1 MTNTSIRQGQPIP
14 VNDGEQQEPA
24 HWLTRAATRFRLHL
38 VLFAG
43 FTVIS
48 AVPVV
53 MLATWVER
61 SAVEKE
67 IAAVSE
73 KHLLLAKNL
82 TSALSRYVK
91 DVKVGFQVAVGAA
104 AADQTVAG
112 MPDLLDSLNFRLV
125 AIVDRQGQVL
135 RVVKAPAE
143 RGTPG
148 ALLSDSIS
156 GLWAQAISAE
166 GAITFSDILR
176 DDNDQPAFAVF
187 RRLSENALAV
197 GVLAPDYLIEV
208 QRSIA
213 FGERGH
219 SMIVDATGRVVAHP
233 KAEWQRTSKDASKLS
248 VVAAMMRGETGVAQF
263 YSPPMQADMIAGHT
277 TVPEVG
283 WGVMVPQP
291 MSELLDRAK
300 DVQLIALAITVLG
313 ILLAGLISWW
323 LAKFIARP
331 IETEISER
339 KRAERAVRSLN
350 ETLEQRV
357 IERTAELREAQE
369 ELLKKQRLAVMG
381 QTIGTVG
388 HELRNPLAAVRNSLF
403 MIGDL
408 GREADVDLS
417 RPLSRVE
424 RSVKRC
430 ENIIA
435 ELLDYT
441 RIGDLELEPT
451 AFDNWLDEVLR
462 DQPTPAGIAVEYD
475 LQAGGIE
482 LPLDDDRFRRVLINL
497 HDNACQAMDQNN
509 AQDACLAIRTAVV
522 GDALEIRF
530 CDTGPGMTRDVLD
543 QIFEPLFTTKTTGV
557 GLGLPAVR
565 QIVEQHG
572 GTIEFVSA
580 VGEGTTALVRLPLRH
595 QVEAAA

>member
-1 MTNTSIRQGQPIP
+1 
-14 VNDGEQQEPA
+14 
-24 HWLTRAATRFRLHL
+24 
-38 VLFAG
+38 
-43 FTVIS
+43 
-48 AVPVV
+48 
-53 MLATWVER
+53 
-61 SAVEKE
+61 
-67 IAAVSE
+67 
-73 KHLLLAKNL
+73 
-82 TSALSRYVK
+82 
-91 DVKVGFQVAVGAA
+91 
-104 AADQTVAG
+104 
-112 MPDLLDSLNFRLV
+112 
-125 AIVDRQGQVL
+125 
-135 RVVKAPAE
+135 
-143 RGTPG
+143 
-148 ALLSDSIS
+148 
-156 GLWAQAISAE
+156 
-166 GAITFSDILR
+166 
-176 DDNDQPAFAVF
+176 
-187 RRLSENALAV
+187 
-197 GVLAPDYLIEV
+197 
-208 QRSIA
+208 
-213 FGERGH
+213 
-219 SMIVDATGRVVAHP
+219 
-233 KAEWQRTSKDASKLS
+233 
-248 VVAAMMRGETGVAQF
+248 
-263 YSPPMQADMIAGHT
+263 
-277 TVPEVG
+277 
-283 WGVMVPQP
+283 
-291 MSELLDRAK
+291 
-300 DVQLIALAITVLG
+300 VQLIALAITVLG

-388 HELRNPLAAVRNSLF
+388 HELKNPLAAVRNSLF

-441 RIGDLELEPT
+441 RIADLKLEPT

-482 LPLDDDRFRRVLINL
+482 LPLDDDRFRRVVINL
-497 HDNACQAMDQNN
+497 YDNACQAMAQNN
-509 AQDACLAIRTAVV
+509 AQDACLGIRTAAV

-530 CDTGPGMTRDVLD
+530 CDTGPGMTQDVLD